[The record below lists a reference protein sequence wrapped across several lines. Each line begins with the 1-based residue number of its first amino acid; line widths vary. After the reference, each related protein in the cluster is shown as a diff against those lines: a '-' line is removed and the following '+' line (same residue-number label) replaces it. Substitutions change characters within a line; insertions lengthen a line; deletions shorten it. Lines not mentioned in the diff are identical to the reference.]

1 MKKIVMFCLLFMVLG
16 FQLNSIP
23 NGNRHIVKKG
33 ETLYSLAKKYN
44 VTVSILAKANSI
56 SARTEI
62 KIGQQ
67 LLIPGLKSTKTVA
80 KVYKPVAVPST
91 PDTPYREEDVRP
103 RSNVYVPRD
112 VPAAKTPDF
121 FDEPKPAAVTEG
133 LKTSSSNPADYPAIF
148 NQYSMNGYFMK
159 KNKGTANYILD
170 ATSGNQNL
178 AFYNAAETGSVIRV
192 TNLMNHKT
200 IFVKVVGKVPQL
212 DAREEIAIKLSNKAA
227 QDLEA
232 TDEKFLVEVASFS
245 SN

>member
-1 MKKIVMFCLLFMVLG
+1 MKILMFSLLFMVLSSP
-16 FQLNSIP
+16 LNSIP
-23 NGNRHIVKKG
+23 NGNRHIVRKG

-44 VTVSILAKANSI
+44 ITVAVLAKANSI
-56 SARTEI
+56 STRTEI

-67 LLIPGLKSTKTVA
+67 LLIPGLKSTKAVA
-80 KVYKPVAVPST
+80 KVYKPIAVPST
-91 PDTPYREEDVRP
+91 PDTPYREEDARP

-112 VPAAKTPDF
+112 VPATKPLDI
-121 FDEPKPAAVTEG
+121 FDEPKPVTEG
-133 LKTSSSNPADYPAIF
+133 LKTSSSNAADYPAIF

-159 KNKGTANYILD
+159 KNKGTANYIQD

-178 AFYNAAETGSVIRV
+178 AFYSAAETGSVIRV

-212 DAREEIAIKLSNKAA
+212 DAREEITIKLSNKAA

-245 SN
+245 HE